1 MHANIRMVA
10 AMLGGILCFVAALVL
25 EGGHPAEL
33 LLLPS
38 MVVVATVAF
47 GGLVALRG
55 LGTTVRVIRSV
66 FVRCPVDDA
75 GRDELVDGLEVLE
88 RTSLVA
94 GLVGLMGGS
103 VGAVNSLH
111 EPMMVGPSIAFA
123 IVSLIYSLSINIFFA
138 LPLKQQ
144 LLREVTPD
152 MRLSPR
158 EALKRAARSFVVLAV
173 AVVVCSAWL
182 HPEGG
187 LTSSA
192 SIPGVLCVVG
202 VLLPSVL
209 VAGDSVFS
217 SPVSGQRQLWYANAL
232 LCGGVAAV
240 CCGLMHVFSVLDQP
254 SWLWPSLAYVMS
266 TVVLPVA
273 GAVLLRLRVPHQK
286 LTIPA
291 SDPHGSAN
299 LYFGFT
305 GVAIVA
311 LTGLTL
317 LVILILDAA
326 SPATAAA
333 PR

>member
-47 GGLVALRG
+47 GGLLALRG

-66 FVRCPVDDA
+66 FVRCPVDDVA
-75 GRDELVDGLEVLE
+75 RDELVDGLEVLE

-94 GLVGLMGGS
+94 GLVGLVGGS
-103 VGAVNSLH
+103 VGAVNSFH
-111 EPMMVGPSIAFA
+111 EPTMVGPSIAFA

-158 EALKRAARSFVVLAV
+158 EAIKRAARGFVVLAV
-173 AVVVCSAWL
+173 AVVVCSVWL
-182 HPEGG
+182 HPDGG

-192 SIPGVLCVVG
+192 SLPGLLYVVG

-217 SPVSGQRQLWYANAL
+217 SPVSGRRQLWYANAL
-232 LCGGVAAV
+232 LCGGVVAV
-240 CCGLMHVFSVLDQP
+240 CCGLVHVFSVLDQP
-254 SWLWPSLAYVMS
+254 SMLWPGLAYVVS

-273 GAVLLRLRVPHQK
+273 GAGLLRMRTPHEKLRVP
-286 LTIPA
+286 A
-291 SDPHGSAN
+291 ADAHGSAN
-299 LYFGFT
+299 LYFGFA
-305 GVAIVA
+305 GFAIAVLMA
-311 LTGLTL
+311 LTL
-317 LVILILDAA
+317 LVVLILGLADPSA
-326 SPATAAA
+326 AAA